1 MHRRERVFLY
11 VIAFSSGLV
20 SLAVELAASSLLQAH
35 FGTAS
40 PVWATIIGL
49 ILLYLTIGYFL
60 GGRWADRSPQPV
72 VLFQVVAWAAFL
84 IGLIPFAAGPVLT
97 LASSGFVSFD
107 VAMVAGSFLAVLMLF
122 SAPMILLG
130 CVSPFVIRLAVEDVD
145 HSGRVAGRVYAI
157 STAGSFLGS
166 FLPSLLLIP
175 LLGTRNTFLLLSF
188 FLLAVALLG
197 LFRTRPRRAWL
208 YLAMPLLVMLLAFL
222 LRGQPIKSAAGM
234 IYETESSYNYI
245 QVIERGG
252 CRYLLL
258 NEGQGI
264 HSVYCEDQVGTSGP
278 WDYFLIAPY
287 FNPPPHTP
295 DDIERIAL
303 VGLAAGTITRQ
314 FDAVYGPIPMLGIE
328 IDSKIVDVG
337 RRYFAMDE
345 PSLDVVVADG
355 RYALKRSDQ
364 RFDLVG
370 VDAYRLPYIPPH
382 LTTVEFFQEVRDR
395 LTADGVLV
403 INVGHTLDDYRLVE
417 AMKATLLRVFPSV
430 YVINVPDSYNAI
442 VVATVAPSRAGN
454 LEENLQYV
462 AQNEF
467 LYRTSL
473 SALDNL
479 RPTEVS
485 PVVFTDDRA
494 PIELMTNA
502 LLVDFFFARAVD

>member
-1 MHRRERVFLY
+1 
-11 VIAFSSGLV
+11 
-20 SLAVELAASSLLQAH
+20 
-35 FGTAS
+35 
-40 PVWATIIGL
+40 
-49 ILLYLTIGYFL
+49 
-60 GGRWADRSPQPV
+60 
-72 VLFQVVAWAAFL
+72 
-84 IGLIPFAAGPVLT
+84 
-97 LASSGFVSFD
+97 
-107 VAMVAGSFLAVLMLF
+107 
-122 SAPMILLG
+122 
-130 CVSPFVIRLAVEDVD
+130 
-145 HSGRVAGRVYAI
+145 
-157 STAGSFLGS
+157 
-166 FLPSLLLIP
+166 
-175 LLGTRNTFLLLSF
+175 
-188 FLLAVALLG
+188 
-197 LFRTRPRRAWL
+197 
-208 YLAMPLLVMLLAFL
+208 MPLLVMLLAFL

-264 HSVYCEDQVGTSGP
+264 HSVYCEDQIDTSGP

-287 FNPPPHTP
+287 FNPPPHAP
-295 DDIERIAL
+295 DDVERIAL

-328 IDSKIVDVG
+328 IDPKIVDVG

-395 LTADGVLV
+395 LTSDGVLV

-430 YVINVPDSYNAI
+430 YVINVPESYNAI
-442 VVATVAPSRAGN
+442 VVATVVPSRAGN

-462 AQNEF
+462 ARNEF

-479 RPTEVS
+479 RPTEVG

-494 PIELMTNA
+494 AIELMTNA
-502 LLVDFFFARAVD
+502 LLVDFFFARAID